1 MYLTFVSIFLF
12 QNSFIRDF
20 SVSCEDYKID
30 GKEWYHYFLCGYKV
44 WMKTFFLLNC
54 TLLKSL
60 HVINYHMIT
69 IVLNIILMII
79 IQTYQ
84 LSYYCYLSL
93 NFLGVSGS
101 YEDRISSWI
110 EPCYRWNCSKGLK
123 CQCEII

>member
-44 WMKTFFLLNC
+44 WM
-54 TLLKSL
+54 
-60 HVINYHMIT
+60 
-69 IVLNIILMII
+69 LNIIMMII

-101 YEDRISSWI
+101 YEDWISSWI

-123 CQCEII
+123 CQREII